1 MKTDPKTVAR
11 GVLTAVAFVACIA
24 VVVIAHQTV
33 GWLSLACMLA
43 GLAGLLVLL
52 ALYNRRHR

>member
-1 MKTDPKTVAR
+1 MKADPKDIVR
-11 GVLTAVAFVACIA
+11 GVVTAIAFIACVA
-24 VVVIAHQTV
+24 VVIIAHQTV
-33 GWLSLACMLA
+33 GWLSLAFMLA

>member
-1 MKTDPKTVAR
+1 MKADPKDVVR
-11 GVLTAVAFVACIA
+11 GVVTAIAFVVCIA
-24 VVVIAHQTV
+24 VVVVAQQTT
-33 GWLSLACMLA
+33 GWVNLAFMLA

>member
-1 MKTDPKTVAR
+1 MKADPKDVVR
-11 GVLTAVAFVACIA
+11 GVVTAIAFIACVA

-33 GWLSLACMLA
+33 GWLSLAFMLA

>member
-1 MKTDPKTVAR
+1 MKADPKDVVR
-11 GVLTAVAFVACIA
+11 GVVTAIAFVACI
-24 VVVIAHQTV
+24 VVVIVAHQTT
-33 GWLSLACMLA
+33 GWLNLAFMLA